1 MTPTKAKEYLFLSP
15 SYTGKE
21 LAEMNI
27 VNYAVPRDRL
37 DAVTDDLVTRL
48 LRRPAR
54 TLARTKR
61 GVNKIVMQQ
70 VNLAY
75 DALHYAELLDFWEQG
90 RDNWK
95 LDLTFAPP
103 VGPPAEPPAGPQP

>member
-1 MTPTKAKEYLFLSP
+1 
-15 SYTGKE
+15 
-21 LAEMNI
+21 MNI
-27 VNYAVPRDRL
+27 VNKAVPLDQL
-37 DAVTDDLVTRL
+37 DAATDDYVQRL

-61 GVNKIVMQQ
+61 GVNKMLAQQ

-90 RDNWK
+90 RDGWTP
-95 LDLTFAPP
+95 DLRFAPP
-103 VGPPAEPPAGPQP
+103 PAPAPDGEK